1 MIESAIILVFGVY
14 IMTVDYSKLSK
25 EELIA
30 KLICTQQACDKAK
43 AEKALIE
50 AKANAIEAKANAIEA
65 KANAIEAKTLELT
78 KQVEELR
85 KEKQAILMLVAEFI
99 ATAKPILEQMNKSY
113 FLFDEDAFSQ
123 DIINGLRELFDSS
136 LQCFNAYK
144 SHYTQLFGKGNDIN
158 STALN
163 PSKLNDNNK
172 EQDKELSEIEKQLNK
187 LRVSGSL
194 KNNAR
199 HIKKIQELI
208 LEAQKLQEESN
219 NPESNSRLQNII
231 EILNTE
237 AKNSNKPKQT
247 DTKPKGRRATNNF
260 TNCRKVKTKATLGA
274 KKCSCGDSKPVKLCA
289 FIDNC
294 ISQLGSLKEQVQPI
308 VKEFPVYV
316 CESCGKCFIPHE
328 EHDDHPVLPNRS
340 LGASICRAI
349 CGWLY
354 NGSPME
360 RYTKAFAEEFHLGH
374 ETIARNL
381 HDFVCCYFEP
391 IYNVIYER
399 AKLLDVLLVDETVFD
414 CLQDQGK
421 GNMSK
426 EMRES
431 IDNGEIETKQK
442 NYVLVMTSAPPSE
455 SKLTYY
461 SYINS
466 RSTDSISQV
475 ITEDFQFTKLV
486 SDAYASYQSICE
498 QKAGR
503 KWQTCL
509 VHFRRELIKAC
520 NPKDY
525 AQKLESLS
533 EEKAVRKILEDFSS
547 TDGRGQDATVM
558 LSSFFAVAKIYE
570 IENALSYSEAKDKKL
585 FWLQKQQNRQQIK
598 ELFNQID
605 EGINSIK
612 DKYTKLTKTGKYK
625 SSKKG
630 NSIAS
635 AIVYYLNNKDNFKT
649 FLNYPDVPP
658 DSNTVEGMI
667 RKLAVLRSAMKQ
679 KVSPE
684 AMQDLCKIMTVY
696 KTLEMN
702 SIDPDSYMRK
712 LTSSMYFHALT
723 KGIELHLAESG
734 IPDKGQPIKANQILN
749 WNMSELL
756 SDFDF
761 SPFDIFNKK

>member
-1 MIESAIILVFGVY
+1 
-14 IMTVDYSKLSK
+14 
-25 EELIA
+25 
-30 KLICTQQACDKAK
+30 
-43 AEKALIE
+43 
-50 AKANAIEAKANAIEA
+50 
-65 KANAIEAKTLELT
+65 
-78 KQVEELR
+78 
-85 KEKQAILMLVAEFI
+85 
-99 ATAKPILEQMNKSY
+99 
-113 FLFDEDAFSQ
+113 
-123 DIINGLRELFDSS
+123 
-136 LQCFNAYK
+136 
-144 SHYTQLFGKGNDIN
+144 
-158 STALN
+158 
-163 PSKLNDNNK
+163 
-172 EQDKELSEIEKQLNK
+172 
-187 LRVSGSL
+187 
-194 KNNAR
+194 
-199 HIKKIQELI
+199 
-208 LEAQKLQEESN
+208 
-219 NPESNSRLQNII
+219 
-231 EILNTE
+231 
-237 AKNSNKPKQT
+237 
-247 DTKPKGRRATNNF
+247 
-260 TNCRKVKTKATLGA
+260 
-274 KKCSCGDSKPVKLCA
+274 
-289 FIDNC
+289 
-294 ISQLGSLKEQVQPI
+294 
-308 VKEFPVYV
+308 
-316 CESCGKCFIPHE
+316 
-328 EHDDHPVLPNRS
+328 
-340 LGASICRAI
+340 
-349 CGWLY
+349 
-354 NGSPME
+354 
-360 RYTKAFAEEFHLGH
+360 
-374 ETIARNL
+374 
-381 HDFVCCYFEP
+381 
-391 IYNVIYER
+391 
-399 AKLLDVLLVDETVFD
+399 
-414 CLQDQGK
+414 
-421 GNMSK
+421 
-426 EMRES
+426 
-431 IDNGEIETKQK
+431 
-442 NYVLVMTSAPPSE
+442 MTSAPPSE

-525 AQKLESLS
+525 AQNLENLS

-547 TDGRGQDATVM
+547 TDGRRQDATVM

-702 SIDPDSYMRK
+702 GIDPDSYMRK

-734 IPDKGQPIKANQILN
+734 IPDKGQPIKANQITN